1 MKSVNFKLVALTAV
15 AAVAMAAGAASAQT
29 VTGGGASLPAVMY
42 QDIMDPA
49 PGHGPILGSW
59 TYTSSSSGTGKTNF
73 LTGSTFNYAGSDSA
87 LTSADI
93 ATYTNGATWG
103 PIIQVPAVATP
114 VLLPYK
120 ENNGTAATTVSTLNL
135 TTADI
140 CRIFSF
146 SPAARTWNQVATVA
160 DEGVAGT
167 TNAIQVV
174 FRDEAAGSGTTEL
187 LSRFLNAAC
196 GPFLPA
202 GKSFTVSNK
211 FRTVVASAIT
221 TPTAAQDANGD
232 GIPDVW
238 VPVTNSAGMS
248 SAVAVNHRLGYLSP
262 DPTYTG
268 NSNAVVSRINSL
280 LPTAASIQAALPA
293 PPSGAARTN
302 PLNWVPAYAVPT
314 GAYPI
319 YGTTQLL
326 LAQCYAGGF
335 AAGTRGAAV
344 KNFLQNFND
353 GTYDSY
359 ISGPRPTSPTGH
371 SFVKLPAAWNTAIA
385 EAFLTGSDGNGL
397 AFGNAADCAGIAG
410 RP

>member
-42 QDIMDPA
+42 NSII
-49 PGHGPILGSW
+49 GGGPILGTW
-59 TYTSSSSGTGKTNF
+59 TYTSSSSGTGKVGF
-73 LTGSTFNYAGSDSA
+73 LTSTGGFNYAGSDSA
-87 LTSADI
+87 LSAADL
-93 ATYTNGATWG
+93 ATYTTGATWG

-120 ENNGTAATTVSTLNL
+120 ENNGTPATTVSTLNL
-135 TTADI
+135 STAEV

-146 SPAARTWNQVATVA
+146 SPAARTWNQVTTAA
-160 DEGVAGT
+160 DDGAAGT
-167 TNAIQVV
+167 TNPIQVV
-174 FRDEAAGSGTTEL
+174 YRNEAAGSGTTEL

-202 GKSFTVSNK
+202 GKSFTVSSVFKN
-211 FRTVVASAIT
+211 VVATALPT
-221 TPTAAQDANGD
+221 LTAAQDANGD
-232 GIPDVW
+232 GIPDAWLGV
-238 VPVTNSAGMS
+238 AGS
-248 SAVAVNHRLGYLSP
+248 SAVGTALTTNHRLGYLSP
-262 DPTYTG
+262 EPAYTG
-268 NSNAVVSRINSL
+268 NSNSVVARIDSF
-280 LPTAASIQAALPA
+280 LPTPASIAAALPA
-293 PPSGAARTN
+293 PPSGTARQT
-302 PLNWVPAYAVPT
+302 LSNWVPAYSIPT
-314 GAYPI
+314 GAYPVW
-319 YGTTQLL
+319 GTTQLL
-326 LAQCYAGGF
+326 LGQCYAGGF
-335 AAGTRGAAV
+335 GAGTRGAAV

-359 ISGPRPTSPTGH
+359 ITSHNFT
-371 SFVKLPAAWNTAIA
+371 KLPAAWNTAIA

>member
-15 AAVAMAAGAASAQT
+15 AAVAMMAGAASAQT
-29 VTGGGASLPAVMY
+29 VTGGGASLPASLY
-42 QDIMDPA
+42 QGIIA
-49 PGHGPILGSW
+49 GGPILGTW

-87 LTSADI
+87 LTSADL
-93 ATYTNGATWG
+93 ATYTTGSTWG

-135 TTADI
+135 TTAEV

-146 SPAARTWNQVATVA
+146 SPAARTWNQVSTVA

-167 TNAIQVV
+167 TSAIQVV

-238 VPVTNSAGMS
+238 VPVTNSSGMS
-248 SAVAVNHRLGYLSP
+248 TAVAVNHRLGYLSP

-268 NSNAVVSRINSL
+268 ASNAVVARINSL

-293 PPSGAARTN
+293 PPSGADRLD
-302 PLNWVPAYAVPT
+302 PLKWVPAYAVPT

-319 YGTTQLL
+319 YGTTNLL
-326 LAQCYAGGF
+326 LGQCYAGGF
-335 AAGTRGAAV
+335 GTGTRGAAV
-344 KNFLQNFND
+344 KDYLNNFNN

-359 ISGPRPTSPTGH
+359 ITSH
-371 SFVKLPAAWNTAIA
+371 NFVKLPAAWNTAIA
-385 EAFLTGSDGNGL
+385 AAFLTGSDGNGL
-397 AFGNAADCAGIAG
+397 AFGNAADCSGIAG

>member
-1 MKSVNFKLVALTAV
+1 MNFKLVALTAV

-42 QDIMDPA
+42 NSIIS
-49 PGHGPILGSW
+49 GGPVLGTW
-59 TYTSSSSGTGKTNF
+59 TYTSSSSGTGKVGF
-73 LTGSTFNYAGSDSA
+73 LTSTGGFNYAGSDSA
-87 LTSADI
+87 LSAADL
-93 ATYTNGATWG
+93 ATYTTGATWG

-120 ENNGTAATTVSTLNL
+120 ENNGTPATTVSTLNL
-135 TTADI
+135 STAEV

-146 SPAARTWNQVATVA
+146 SPAARTWNQVTTAA
-160 DEGVAGT
+160 DDGAAGT
-167 TNAIQVV
+167 TNPIQVV
-174 FRDEAAGSGTTEL
+174 YRNEAAGSGTTEL

-202 GKSFTVSNK
+202 GKSFTVSSVFKN
-211 FRTVVASAIT
+211 VVATALPT
-221 TPTAAQDANGD
+221 LTAAQDANGD
-232 GIPDVW
+232 GIPDAWLGV
-238 VPVTNSAGMS
+238 AGS
-248 SAVAVNHRLGYLSP
+248 SAVGTALGTNHRLGYLSP
-262 DPTYTG
+262 EPLYTG
-268 NSNAVVSRINSL
+268 SSNSVVARIDGF
-280 LPTAASIQAALPA
+280 LPTPASIAAALPA
-293 PPSGAARTN
+293 PPSGAARQTVS
-302 PLNWVPAYAVPT
+302 NWVPAYSIPS

-319 YGTTQLL
+319 WGTTQLL
-326 LAQCYAGGF
+326 LGQCYAGGF
-335 AAGTRGAAV
+335 GTGTRGAAV

-359 ISGPRPTSPTGH
+359 ITSHNFT
-371 SFVKLPAAWNTAIA
+371 KLPAAWNTAIA